1 MTIDITQICVA
12 LITLAGTII
21 TAILIPYIKTKL
33 TVEQQKKLQTWI
45 QVGVSAAEQLSKT
58 GIISK
63 DARKQY
69 VLDFL
74 ERHNMTADLDL
85 IETMLEGA
93 VYDLPAK
100 LTTNEVKK
108 LAAAEVKK
116 YTEAAIEAADKSA
129 NA

>member
-12 LITLAGTII
+12 IITLVGSII

-45 QVGVSAAEQLSKT
+45 QIGVSAAEQLSKT
-58 GIISK
+58 GVISK
-63 DARKQY
+63 DERKKY

-74 ERHNMTADLDL
+74 NRNGMTADLDL

-93 VYDLPAK
+93 VYDLPSK

-108 LAAAEVKK
+108 IVAQEVTRATESALQGAAEKQ
-116 YTEAAIEAADKSA
+116 
-129 NA
+129 

>member
-21 TAILIPYIKTKL
+21 TAVLVPYIKTKL
-33 TVEQQKKLQTWI
+33 SVEQQKKLQTWI
-45 QVGVSAAEQLSKT
+45 QVAVSAAEQLSKT
-58 GIISK
+58 GVISK

-69 VLDFL
+69 VLNFL
-74 ERHNMTADLDL
+74 EKHNMTADVDL
-85 IETMLEGA
+85 IDTMLEGA
-93 VYDLPAK
+93 VYDLPTK
-100 LTTNEVKK
+100 LTNDEVKK

-116 YTEAAIEAADKSA
+116 YTEAAIEAADKTA

>member
-116 YTEAAIEAADKSA
+116 YTEAAIEAADKAA

>member
-12 LITLAGTII
+12 LITLAGTVI
-21 TAILIPYIKTKL
+21 TAILVPYIKTKL
-33 TVEQQKKLQTWI
+33 TAEQQKKLQTWI

-58 GIISK
+58 GVISK

-100 LTTNEVKK
+100 LTTTEVKK

-116 YTEAAIEAADKSA
+116 YTEAAIEAADKTV
-129 NA
+129 ND

>member
-12 LITLAGTII
+12 IITLVGSII

-33 TVEQQKKLQTWI
+33 TAEQQKKLQTWI
-45 QVGVSAAEQLSKT
+45 QIGVSAAEQLSKT
-58 GIISK
+58 GVISK
-63 DARKQY
+63 DERKKY

-74 ERHNMTADLDL
+74 NRNGMTADLDL

-93 VYDLPAK
+93 VYDLPSK

-108 LAAAEVKK
+108 IVAQEVTRA
-116 YTEAAIEAADKSA
+116 TESA
-129 NA
+129 LQSEIGRAHV